1 MRLTCGSHVVVC
13 VWWHLQL
20 LFAARGPPKTS
31 SEPRRGRGIVFRNS
45 RISLSA
51 GRRACEPAAKPA
63 IPGVIL
69 LHNGFVWPER
79 TPGWP
84 WAPQGISPQF
94 PGVLV
99 GPPHVRKCH
108 QMSSKEHIQLGWVV
122 RWVLSTPP
130 GHPAARRCVRVV
142 PVLPLLLCTRPAR
155 ARPSVGGQSPT
166 PAPRQL
172 PWSPPRGWCS
182 RRLPP
187 STFEQLAHKDSCL

>member
-20 LFAARGPPKTS
+20 LFAARGPLKTS

-79 TPGWP
+79 TLQNCHSPNPTNATKGHSINIQECSLRT
-84 WAPQGISPQF
+84 ACQFAHLAYLKDQTGITQGNNKR
-94 PGVLV
+94 VTDD
-99 GPPHVRKCH
+99 
-108 QMSSKEHIQLGWVV
+108 
-122 RWVLSTPP
+122 TPIFFL
-130 GHPAARRCVRVV
+130 A
-142 PVLPLLLCTRPAR
+142 
-155 ARPSVGGQSPT
+155 
-166 PAPRQL
+166 
-172 PWSPPRGWCS
+172 S
-182 RRLPP
+182 R
-187 STFEQLAHKDSCL
+187 S